1 MKLTDILRQINEEE
15 VENGIK
21 SLPKEDVEF
30 AIIPTD
36 MQAALNALDDTK
48 NYGIYSK
55 NLANQAERDI
65 IFGPNRDAQK
75 PGVAQSE
82 WDSYSP
88 KEKFLKIEEIKERIK
103 RFSDKDGNITYD
115 NIGEK
120 SWKRTLD
127 LLSKDKDYAAWV
139 EENGENPE
147 DYLISLNGVEVNKK
161 YKLFGDYSIVFFP
174 QKLGDEEAKYK
185 PLQQDTNFIIKDD
198 KIIFPMKDSPYKGG
212 KYLEKVI
219 TLIMDTAGVKFIK
232 PVLTQLDTTP
242 TQEPT
247 LSPEPKPAG
256 PSVLT
261 LTLDPTKIKGKK
273 NELNAIIKLLKNT
286 YEKNFDYNEDTNV
299 IKIANIKP
307 ERRDKVRSQFGN
319 FLKKTDP
326 LKESLDFDL
335 ERYQMLRRAGIIK

>member
-1 MKLTDILRQINEEE
+1 MKLTDILRQINEEEE

-88 KEKFLKIEEIKERIK
+88 KEKFLKIEEIKERIE

-161 YKLFGDYSIVFFP
+161 YKLFGDYSKVFFP

-219 TLIMDTAGVKFIK
+219 TLIMDTAGVKFTK

-247 LSPEPKPAG
+247 PSTEPK
-256 PSVLT
+256 SSST
-261 LTLDPTKIKGKK
+261 TFKITLDPKKIKANKE
-273 NELNAIIKLLKNT
+273 NSDAIKARILQLKNT
-286 YEKNFDYNEDTNV
+286 YEKNFSYSNNILTINNLPPEKKKDLINFFVPYQLKPINE
-299 IKIANIKP
+299 
-307 ERRDKVRSQFGN
+307 
-319 FLKKTDP
+319 
-326 LKESLDFDL
+326 DFDL

>member
-219 TLIMDTAGVKFIK
+219 TLIMDTAGVKFTK

-247 LSPEPKPAG
+247 LPTEPK
-256 PSVLT
+256 SSST
-261 LTLDPTKIKGKK
+261 TFKITLDPKKIKANKE
-273 NELNAIIKLLKNT
+273 NSDAIKSRIAQLKNT
-286 YEKNFDYNEDTNV
+286 YEKNFSYSNNILTINNLPPEKKNDLITFFAPYQLKPINE
-299 IKIANIKP
+299 
-307 ERRDKVRSQFGN
+307 
-319 FLKKTDP
+319 
-326 LKESLDFDL
+326 DFDL

>member
-1 MKLTDILRQINEEE
+1 MKLTNILRQINEEE

-75 PGVAQSE
+75 PRVAQSE

-219 TLIMDTAGVKFIK
+219 TLIMDTAGVKFTK

-247 LSPEPKPAG
+247 LSTEPK
-256 PSVLT
+256 SSST
-261 LTLDPTKIKGKK
+261 TFKITLDPKKIKANKE
-273 NELNAIIKLLKNT
+273 NSDAIKARISQLKNT
-286 YEKNFDYNEDTNV
+286 YEKNFSYSNNILTINNLPPEKKKDLINFFVPYQLKPINE
-299 IKIANIKP
+299 
-307 ERRDKVRSQFGN
+307 
-319 FLKKTDP
+319 
-326 LKESLDFDL
+326 DFDL